1 MNLLIVIII
10 VALLAYAGFA
20 AYRTHI
26 TVQRKRREEE
36 DGEWP
41 GPRRLR

>member
-1 MNLLIVIII
+1 MNALIVLLIA
-10 VALLAYAGFA
+10 ALIAYAVFA

-36 DGEWP
+36 EREWP
-41 GPRRLR
+41 ERRRLP

>member
-1 MNLLIVIII
+1 MSPLIFLLIAIVI
-10 VALLAYAGFA
+10 AYAVFA

-36 DGEWP
+36 ESEWP
-41 GPRRLR
+41 GNRRLP